1 MSHPF
6 IDGNKRTGHAAMET
20 FLVLNRLK
28 INASVDEQEHIVL
41 VIASGELGLEG
52 LIEWLQQNTVK
63 NDGSFSRK
71 ESNSQ

>member
-1 MSHPF
+1 MNHPF

-20 FLVLNRLK
+20 FLVLNRLE
-28 INASVDEQEHIVL
+28 INASADEQEHIVL
-41 VIASGELGLEG
+41 AIASGELGREG

-63 NDGSFSRK
+63 NDGSFSIK